1 MSELTW
7 CHRWSK
13 WKAKGGT
20 INLCEMLRVNLHV
33 LRLLQYLMTALQM
46 AYHENIK
53 NITHKYFPLFV
64 ICQQEFFFCV
74 NHLNIFFFLCYFIL
88 FYNNTWHSLTIQL
101 HGTYL
106 QQDYKIYLCYSFTTY
121 LNIFHN
127 WFLHHFKRPWTSLKL
142 ILQKSSC
149 FNVCTA

>member
-33 LRLLQYLMTALQM
+33 LRLLQNLMTALQM

-74 NHLNIFFFLCYFIL
+74 NHLNNFFFFYVIL
-88 FYNNTWHSLTIQL
+88 FCFIITLGIHLQYSYTVLTYNKTTKFTYVTALLLTWTFSIIGFCITLRDPGL
-101 HGTYL
+101 
-106 QQDYKIYLCYSFTTY
+106 
-121 LNIFHN
+121 
-127 WFLHHFKRPWTSLKL
+127 PW
-142 ILQKSSC
+142 
-149 FNVCTA
+149 N